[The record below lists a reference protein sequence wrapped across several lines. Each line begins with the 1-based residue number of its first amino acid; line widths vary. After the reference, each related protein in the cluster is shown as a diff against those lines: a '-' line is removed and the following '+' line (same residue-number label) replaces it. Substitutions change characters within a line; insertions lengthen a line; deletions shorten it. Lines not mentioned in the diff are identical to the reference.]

1 MEVYVVRHTAVKVEK
16 DLCYGQKEV
25 PLADTF
31 AEEARSL
38 QSKLPNSFDA
48 IYCSPVRRCKRLAQK
63 FSRENIF
70 YEKALMEMNFGKW
83 EGKKWNDITQEELHK
98 WMEDFV
104 NIPTPK
110 GENLLELYLRVSSFV
125 DILRNKDYERVLLIT
140 HAGVIR
146 CLWAYLLE
154 IPLYNIF
161 KIPVNYGE
169 VFAFSL
175 DKVAKK
181 NDWIFMKN

>member
-16 DLCYGQKEV
+16 DLCYGQMEV

-31 AEEARSL
+31 AEEARYL
-38 QSKLPNSFDA
+38 QSKLPDSFDA
-48 IYCSPVRRCKRLAQK
+48 VYCSPLQRCHRLAQEFPYK
-63 FSRENIF
+63 NIF

-83 EGKKWNDITQEELHK
+83 EGKKWNEINQEELHK

-104 NIPTPK
+104 NISAPS
-110 GENLLELYLRVSSFV
+110 GENLLGLYERVSDFMNS
-125 DILRNKDYERVLLIT
+125 LRTKDYQKVLLIT

-154 IPLYNIF
+154 IPLLNIF
-161 KIPVNYGE
+161 KIPVAYGE

-175 DKVAKK
+175 GKVSK